1 MSLFTK
7 IYQLVMK
14 QYRIDKGQFG
24 GLISVFSSSLVIL
37 SPFSFI
43 GILAL
48 NYDRYI
54 KYWMD
59 LNMFIFISA
68 VLFIIYEWIFFIF
81 VYPSMIRFG
90 NRQIYEHDN
99 PMKKEFDEIKE
110 ALKNIESQLKNRS

>member
-1 MSLFTK
+1 MGLLTK

-14 QYRIDKGQFG
+14 QYKIDKGQLG
-24 GLISVFSSSLVIL
+24 GLLAVFSNSLVIL

-54 KYWMD
+54 KYWLD
-59 LNMFIFISA
+59 LNTFIFISA

-81 VYPSMIRFG
+81 LYPSIVRFG

-99 PMKKEFDEIKE
+99 PMKKEFDEIK
-110 ALKNIESQLKNRS
+110 ATLKNIESQLKR

>member
-1 MSLFTK
+1 MNILTK
-7 IYQLVMK
+7 IYQRVMK
-14 QYRIDKGQFG
+14 QHQIDKGQFG

-54 KYWMD
+54 KYWLD
-59 LNMFIFISA
+59 LNTFIFIST

-81 VYPSMIRFG
+81 VYPSMVRFG

-99 PMKKEFDEIKE
+99 PMKKEFDEIK
-110 ALKNIESQLKNRS
+110 ATLMNIESQLKR